1 MINSKNRVQTNNLQ
15 KRDTLFTR
23 TDNPHSLNMKNAD
36 RPFII
41 IILIAISLLY
51 TIMAFIS

>member
-1 MINSKNRVQTNNLQ
+1 MINSENKVQINNLQ

-23 TDNPHSLNMKNAD
+23 TNDPYSLNMKNAD